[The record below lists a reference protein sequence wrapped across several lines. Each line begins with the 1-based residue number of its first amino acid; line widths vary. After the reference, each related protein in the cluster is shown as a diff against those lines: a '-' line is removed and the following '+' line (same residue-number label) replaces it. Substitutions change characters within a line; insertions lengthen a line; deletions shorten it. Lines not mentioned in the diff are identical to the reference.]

1 MIISNFIIN
10 KMTGFHIQLDNKFD
24 ELISNLKEKKEIT
37 INDLIK
43 LKSFI
48 NKIYDN
54 ENLEVNNYIK
64 KSLLQIQLK
73 I

>member
-1 MIISNFIIN
+1 
-10 KMTGFHIQLDNKFD
+10 MTGFHIQLDNKFD
-24 ELISNLKEKKEIT
+24 ELISNLEAKKQIT
-37 INDLIK
+37 INDLIN

-54 ENLEVNNYIK
+54 ENLEINNYITQ
-64 KSLLQIQLK
+64 SLYKIDLK

>member
-1 MIISNFIIN
+1 MIISNFINN

>member
-24 ELISNLKEKKEIT
+24 ELISNLKEQKEIT

-48 NKIYDN
+48 IKIYDN

-64 KSLLQIQLK
+64 QSLLQIQLK

>member
-1 MIISNFIIN
+1 
-10 KMTGFHIQLDNKFD
+10 MTNFHIELDNKFD
-24 ELISNLKEKKEIT
+24 ELISNLDKKNQIT
-37 INDLIK
+37 INDLIN

-54 ENLEVNNYIK
+54 ENLESNIYIK
-64 KSLLQIQLK
+64 NSLLQIELK

>member
-64 KSLLQIQLK
+64 KC
-73 I
+73 

>member
-1 MIISNFIIN
+1 
-10 KMTGFHIQLDNKFD
+10 MTNFHIELDNKFD
-24 ELISNLKEKKEIT
+24 ELISNFDKKKQIT
-37 INDLIK
+37 INDLIN

-54 ENLEVNNYIK
+54 ENLETNNYIK
-64 KSLLQIQLK
+64 QSLLQLELK

>member
-1 MIISNFIIN
+1 
-10 KMTGFHIQLDNKFD
+10 MTGFHIELDNKFD
-24 ELISNLKEKKEIT
+24 ELISNLEAKKQIT

-54 ENLEVNNYIK
+54 ENLEINNYIK
-64 KSLLQIQLK
+64 HSLYKIDLK